1 MLQVFT
7 TGWPD
12 DPRKSLI
19 GTGICEKHALK
30 YQKGANWREPP
41 FIGGALAGYGDRTIA
56 VSLKTQSRL
65 GR

>member
-30 YQKGANWREPP
+30 YQKGVE
-41 FIGGALAGYGDRTIA
+41 LAGAPLHWRCTG
-56 VSLKTQSRL
+56 RL
-65 GR
+65 RGSHNCSFFEDSE